1 MNLAILYFNNL
12 SYSTQS
18 IMKKKNNIKSLL
30 MSLLA
35 LGFVF
40 SLTFTSCGGK
50 KESESSEEATEHH
63 MEEAESSEHPSS
75 EGEHPS
81 SDSTEHPSN

>member
-1 MNLAILYFNNL
+1 
-12 SYSTQS
+12 
-18 IMKKKNNIKSLL
+18 MKKKTNLKSLL

-50 KESESSEEATEHH
+50 KESESNEDATEHP
-63 MEEAESSEHPSS
+63 MDEAESSEHPSS
-75 EGEHPS
+75 GDEHPSGGEHPS